1 MIKLI
6 NILHEIKIFSSFF
19 QIAKDE
25 DEESQFYEETDYV
38 GSGLTGYIL
47 GKMSYNELARKLGA
61 EATLENDESYS
72 DGGSKVSAEWIIK
85 VGEQGAT
92 PQIVRIYD
100 YKGDVAAPIERDEK
114 IIWHVGGNK
123 EAAQKLFSS
132 LGLKFTDDFRE
143 AYEDLG
149 LLESLLLEISEK
161 VIKKKFEEYKNQ
173 VVNLDYD
180 AVQYYVERFDQI
192 KSGLKSRVQRG
203 DELVLTLLPKELK
216 TEEAL
221 EKSFYTDILK
231 WRKFRDLEKL
241 IDGAFSKQV
250 AKKKEEELVNSVE
263 TDADLIYSKNGIEI
277 YKGDAEHKCI
287 KYGKDKYYGWCISR
301 PQGSLYGSY
310 RFGGIK
316 SSRMFYFVF
325 DRNRPDRKT
334 DGKFED
340 PYHAMVIHKYENGTY
355 ALTLAPNTGD
365 KDFRTYQDLINTLPE
380 DLKNALKDKEN
391 LFNYI
396 PPSKEE
402 IEIQALAGKELS
414 PTQFAELSYEGK
426 QLYVRNN
433 ANDYR
438 KLTPAIVKLLDLDLK
453 NEAINNNRKFTFDE
467 LKSNLGLVKRYAD
480 YRYTRYPD
488 EPLPYKFLPYLKPVL
503 QQTYYEKFEEEYLTF
518 DEIEEYFS
526 KDILNQ
532 YIEKQINNLDF
543 LPKEAVKYMTP
554 QQKEIYDIYSKS
566 FSDIE
571 YNLDSN
577 HNSSE
582 DRMAPQRS
590 VKIRP
595 MSTKNFLSFSPE
607 ERNEYINFLKE
618 YITDPNSQNQYLA
631 VSLGIPT
638 SFEQNGKLYFITP
651 NGTTYNA
658 DFNII
663 DSEGNVVKNKVKKI
677 SFSKDGK
684 PADIRSSG
692 ASLKGSDSFYLK
704 PGVDYDK
711 IEIDGQPLEL
721 QENQVYQRFKKLAG
735 LL

>member
-1 MIKLI
+1 
-6 NILHEIKIFSSFF
+6 
-19 QIAKDE
+19 
-25 DEESQFYEETDYV
+25 
-38 GSGLTGYIL
+38 
-47 GKMSYNELARKLGA
+47 
-61 EATLENDESYS
+61 
-72 DGGSKVSAEWIIK
+72 
-85 VGEQGAT
+85 
-92 PQIVRIYD
+92 
-100 YKGDVAAPIERDEK
+100 
-114 IIWHVGGNK
+114 
-123 EAAQKLFSS
+123 
-132 LGLKFTDDFRE
+132 
-143 AYEDLG
+143 
-149 LLESLLLEISEK
+149 
-161 VIKKKFEEYKNQ
+161 
-173 VVNLDYD
+173 
-180 AVQYYVERFDQI
+180 
-192 KSGLKSRVQRG
+192 
-203 DELVLTLLPKELK
+203 
-216 TEEAL
+216 
-221 EKSFYTDILK
+221 
-231 WRKFRDLEKL
+231 
-241 IDGAFSKQV
+241 
-250 AKKKEEELVNSVE
+250 
-263 TDADLIYSKNGIEI
+263 
-277 YKGDAEHKCI
+277 
-287 KYGKDKYYGWCISR
+287 
-301 PQGSLYGSY
+301 
-310 RFGGIK
+310 
-316 SSRMFYFVF
+316 
-325 DRNRPDRKT
+325 
-334 DGKFED
+334 
-340 PYHAMVIHKYENGTY
+340 MVIQKYQTDTY
-355 ALTLAPNTGD
+355 ALTLAPNTAD
-365 KDFRTYQDLINTLPE
+365 EDFSTYQDLINTLPE

-532 YIEKQINNLDF
+532 YIKKQINNLDF